1 MMTKEEK
8 KVYGRENRLA
18 EIRRIINR
26 PEQLE
31 DIQVDMAYTILASRR

>member
-1 MMTKEEK
+1 MEKEK

-31 DIQVDMAYTILASRR
+31 DIQVDMAYTILVSPR